1 MARQRKVAFTEDAAA
16 RVAKATLAFERG
28 NRDQSP
34 ITFRQVS
41 DDGDPIRI
49 GKTTAQ
55 WNKGTLATI
64 TLYEGGTPPS
74 ETAND
79 PAETIEDAVNKFA
92 DVPMNKWVALAKAAN
107 GSWYMIAAEC

>member
-16 RVAKATLAFERG
+16 RVAKATLAYERG

-34 ITFRQVS
+34 IRFRQVS
-41 DDGDPIRI
+41 DEGDPIRI
-49 GKTTAQ
+49 GKTSAQ

-64 TLYEGGTPPS
+64 TLWEAGTPPS
-74 ETAND
+74 ETENS

-92 DVPMNKWVALAKAAN
+92 DVPSGKWVALAKAAN
-107 GSWYMIAAEC
+107 GTWYMIAAEC